1 MRNKRVLRTTIL
13 AVAMVLAG
21 LSLLNCQS
29 FGSAKDPIPTV
40 EEKVKPEPTP
50 NVVKVN
56 IVTNYGSIGLELWPD
71 MAPKTVQNFIDLAS
85 KGFYNGTYFHR
96 VIPNFMIQGG
106 DPNTKDGNR
115 MNDGQG
121 GPGYTFEDECF
132 DTTQPPI
139 TGQIKDD
146 YSVNHVYR
154 RMLDPYM
161 QRAQAPSAEIF
172 DVVKKI
178 QAQNS
183 LEPIKE
189 KTVEFFQRHTGINY
203 VFYPAKLP
211 VLYGNIAMANS
222 GQNTNGSQFF
232 IVTNK
237 NGTPHLDGMH
247 TVFGKVV
254 SGMDVAHKIEGLPRD
269 RSDNPNVENQATIS
283 AIEFPK

>member
-1 MRNKRVLRTTIL
+1 MSKTRVLRNTIL
-13 AVAMVLAG
+13 ALAMVLAG

-40 EEKVKPEPTP
+40 EEEVKPEPTP
-50 NVVKVN
+50 NVVRAT
-56 IVTNYGSIGLELWPD
+56 IVTSYGNIELELWPD
-71 MAPKTVQNFIDLAS
+71 MAPKTVENFVKLGS
-85 KGFYNGTYFHR
+85 EGFYNGTYFHR

-106 DPNTKDGNR
+106 DPNTKDDNR

-132 DTTQPPI
+132 DFSQPPI
-139 TGQIKDD
+139 TGEIKDQ
-146 YSVNHVYR
+146 YAINHVYY

-161 QRAQAPSAEIF
+161 RRGMAPDAELF
-172 DVVKKI
+172 EVVKKI

-183 LEPIKE
+183 REPIKE
-189 KTVEFFQRHTGINY
+189 QPVEFYQRRTGINY

-237 NGTPHLDGMH
+237 DGARHLDGMH
-247 TVFGKVV
+247 TVFGKVI
-254 SGMDVAHKIEGLPRD
+254 SGMDVVHTIESLPRD
-269 RSDNPNVENQATIS
+269 RSDNPNVGNQAFIN
-283 AIEFPK
+283 AVEFPK